1 MLGVAQLGGYRI
13 NRLRAAD
20 EVKNIAELQAGMA
33 AGDQL
38 NPGAI
43 ESRDHHVIALFKVQ
57 IAYAFTQYFFVSDHH
72 ALDFQIG
79 TARGERSGNLLANH
93 QLGIV

>member
-33 AGDQL
+33 AGDQF

-43 ESRDHHVIALFKVQ
+43 EPRDHHIIALLKVQ
-57 IAYAFTQYFFVSDHH
+57 IANTFTQYFSLV
-72 ALDFQIG
+72 
-79 TARGERSGNLLANH
+79 TTTRSTFRSVPRVESEVETSLP
-93 QLGIV
+93 ITS